1 MKTPTFLNSITLA
14 LLAMTAVPIT
24 VLGAEST
31 SVTGILILATND
43 ARETDSRLKSYEPT
57 LRRLFKFQGYKQIG
71 RSRTSIKIPGE
82 GLLNFGNE
90 RLVIKTTGNGNGSVR
105 AKVQWLRG
113 SKSMINTTVRMQ
125 PGVPTLLGGPRQ
137 DRGDGNLIVILVVD

>member
-1 MKTPTFLNSITLA
+1 MKTPAFLTSITLA
-14 LLAMTAVPIT
+14 VLAMTAVPIT

-43 ARETDSRLKSYEPT
+43 AGETDSRLKSYEPT
-57 LRRLFKFQGYKQIG
+57 LRRLFKFQGYKQVG
-71 RSRTSIKIPGE
+71 RSRTSIEIPGE
-82 GLLNFGNE
+82 GVLNFGKE
-90 RLVIKTTGNGNGSVR
+90 RLVIKTTGNGSGSVR

-125 PGVPTLLGGPRQ
+125 SGVPTLLGGSKQ
-137 DRGDGNLIVILVVD
+137 DGGNRNLIVVLVAD